1 MSSIVKRLRHA
12 WEQVGMIDGFEDG
25 LLDLSCVLEIAKL
38 RLEEASFSP
47 KPQSRGHALGHVGHI
62 DRPSALQVNA

>member
-1 MSSIVKRLRHA
+1 
-12 WEQVGMIDGFEDG
+12 MIDGFEDG

-47 KPQSRGHALGHVGHI
+47 KPQSRGHGHVGHI